1 MRFLIVLLAIAG
13 IIDSALALRIHNQDP
28 SKAPPCAV
36 TEKFDCGAVNHGRF
50 SVITPTDFD

>member
-28 SKAPPCAV
+28 SKQ
-36 TEKFDCGAVNHGRF
+36 
-50 SVITPTDFD
+50 